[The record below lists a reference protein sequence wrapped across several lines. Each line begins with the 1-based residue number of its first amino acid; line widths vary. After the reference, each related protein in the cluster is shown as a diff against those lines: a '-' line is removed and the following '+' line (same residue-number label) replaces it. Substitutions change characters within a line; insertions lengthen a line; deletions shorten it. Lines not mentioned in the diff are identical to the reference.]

1 MSVPGRSVL
10 PAMLA
15 AVAFLSLAP
24 VARAADPPKPADTA
38 LGKVP
43 ADAEYFRSV
52 LRLGET
58 FDLIGKTR
66 LWARLWNDPAV
77 QEMLK
82 QARAA
87 YDAGEGD
94 LAPLKKF
101 FADPVNAELPALAL
115 DALSQEVFVYAGDGA
130 GDFTSLLME
139 TAGGAK
145 YGPVLQKFLGQDVGD
160 LDRARVRLGLQA
172 LAEKPERLRV
182 PDLIVGFQVAE
193 PKKVADQLRRLDPLL
208 ADALKGTP
216 LAGRSKRAKVGGDD
230 FLVLELDGS
239 LVPWD
244 KVPIAEY
251 EEKKGEFDPLLKRLK
266 AMKLT
271 VAVGVRQGYLLVA
284 IGESVDRITRF
295 GGDGPRLAGRPE
307 LKPLAKAAGRPLT
320 AVGYT
325 SAKLR
330 QATATKAED
339 VTGFAELSKWGLE
352 FAGLP
357 EDLRN
362 AIQKDV
368 EALTKAIGRG
378 LVKPGAAM
386 HFSVR
391 TARGWETFDH
401 DYTDP
406 GPGQSRPLTLLNHLG
421 GDPLLAAVWRS
432 GTTVEDYRAFVKW
445 VTTFAG
451 HAEKVAV
458 AKELV
463 PAETIALFRKAVLPI
478 LRELSD
484 VTEKLWLPALEDG
497 QQGFVVDAKWTS
509 KKWHESVETPQALPL
524 PEVGLVLGVSD
535 AEKFAQALEGYRTVV
550 NKAIAKARELAP
562 PGSVPEFEIP
572 KPKVEKAGGTTF
584 AFYPIPAEWGIDKQF
599 QPTGGLSERVAA
611 LTLSRG
617 HTERLLKATP
627 LRTGL
632 APLADLD
639 RPLDS
644 AFYFNWSA
652 WVDAIDPWADY
663 AIRAA
668 GADDE
673 AAAIARKVVV
683 ALRVFRAYGSATY
696 REGGA
701 TVTHSEA
708 VFGDVD
714 LGK

>member
-1 MSVPGRSVL
+1 MMPVL
-10 PAMLA
+10 SRTVFPALL
-15 AVAFLSLAP
+15 AVASLGLAP
-24 VARAADPPKPADTA
+24 AARAADPPKPADTA

-58 FDLIGKTR
+58 VETIGKTR
-66 LWARLWNDPAV
+66 LWSRLWNDPAV
-77 QEMLK
+77 QELVK

-87 YDAGEGD
+87 YAADDGD
-94 LAPLKKF
+94 WAPLRTF
-101 FADPVNAELPALAL
+101 FADPANAGLPALAA
-115 DALSQEVFVYAGDGA
+115 DAVSNEVFVYLGDGA
-130 GDFTSLLME
+130 GDFVSLLME
-139 TAGGAK
+139 VAGGAR
-145 YGPVLQKFLGQDVGD
+145 YGPVLPKIAGQEAD
-160 LDRARVRLGLQA
+160 LDKARVRIALQA
-172 LAEKPERLRV
+172 LAEKPARLRA
-182 PDLIVGFQVAE
+182 PDLVLGFKVTD
-193 PKKVADQLRRLDPLL
+193 PKKVADQLRRLDPLVT
-208 ADALKGTP
+208 DALKGSP
-216 LAGRSKRAKVGGDD
+216 LAGRLNRTKVGGDD

-239 LVPWD
+239 LGPWD
-244 KVPIAEY
+244 QVPLAEY

-284 IGESVDRITRF
+284 VGESVNRITRF
-295 GGDGPRLAGRPE
+295 GGDGPKLADRAE
-307 LKPLAKAAGRPLT
+307 LQPLAKAAGRPLT

-330 QATATKAED
+330 RATAPTAED
-339 VTGFAELSKWGLE
+339 VSGFAELSKWGLE

-357 EDLRN
+357 EDLRT

-368 EALTKAIGRG
+368 EALTRAIGRG

-386 HFSVR
+386 HYSVR
-391 TARGWETFDH
+391 TPRGWETFDH

-406 GPGQSRPLTLLNHLG
+406 GPGPSRPLTLLNHVG

-432 GTTVEDYRAFVKW
+432 GTTVDDYRAFVKW

-451 HAEKVAV
+451 HAEKAAV

-463 PAETIALFRKAVLPI
+463 PAETVALFRKEVVPI
-478 LRELSD
+478 LRELSN
-484 VTEKLWLPALEDG
+484 VTEKLWFPALEDG
-497 QQGFVVDAKWTS
+497 QEGLVLDAKWTS
-509 KKWHESVETPQALPL
+509 KKWHESVETPRPLPL
-524 PEVGLVLGVSD
+524 PEVGIVLGVSD
-535 AEKFAQALEGYRTVV
+535 AAKFAQALEGYRTVV
-550 NKAIAKARELAP
+550 NKAIARVRQLAP
-562 PGSVPEFEIP
+562 PGTVPEFEVP
-572 KPKVEKAGGTTF
+572 KPKVETAGGNTF
-584 AFYPIPAEWGIDKQF
+584 AFYPIPAEWGIDTQF

-611 LTLSRG
+611 LSLSRG

-632 APLADLD
+632 APLADLS

-644 AFYFNWSA
+644 AFYLNWSA
-652 WVDAIDPWADY
+652 AVDMIDPWADY

-668 GADDE
+668 GGDDE
-673 AAAIARKVVV
+673 AGAIARKVVA